1 MREQFE
7 HLEDLG
13 LGYPPAD
20 ETGVSLLVGLP
31 AHTPTSLLTERTL
44 NDDQPRFSRRF
55 AYADHP

>member
-20 ETGVSLLVGLP
+20 EIHRRAVCALPTG
-31 AHTPTSLLTERTL
+31 R
-44 NDDQPRFSRRF
+44 
-55 AYADHP
+55 